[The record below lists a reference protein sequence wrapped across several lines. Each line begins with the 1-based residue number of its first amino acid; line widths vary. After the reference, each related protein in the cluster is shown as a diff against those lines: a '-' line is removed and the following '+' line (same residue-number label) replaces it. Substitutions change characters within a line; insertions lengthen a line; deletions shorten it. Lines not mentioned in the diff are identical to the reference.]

1 MTRRRSRRL
10 LVLTSLVLLV
20 GLGGAVVHVGWRVVG
35 ARDELAAASAAAERA
50 MAALGAG
57 DAGTAA
63 LAVDALVAHA
73 EAADPGDDAFWWA
86 AERLP
91 GAGAQLAAVRAVAS
105 GLARVGADVAS
116 PLLAAARDMADVDL
130 AGLPARLRTVA
141 PELERAERTRA
152 EVQAALSDIDRSGLV
167 DEIADGLGLL
177 DRMLTEVAEV
187 TVPAAEASRILPAV
201 LGADGPRTI
210 LVMVQNTA
218 ELRTGGGITGT
229 FLQLDVDDGRVTLA
243 GIRDSSDFAPAAEP
257 LLPLRAGERYAL
269 GDGIGRFVQNA
280 SMTADFS
287 LSARLASA
295 WWQGATAVTPDA
307 VVSVDPIVLAAL
319 LGATGPVDTAS
330 GPLTAE
336 EVVDRLLVQAYA
348 TLSPQEQSAAFAEV
362 AAAALDAMLERGDPL
377 ALASALRAPIEDGR
391 ISVWSAHEEEQR
403 MIAGTPLAGPLLR
416 HRQAG
421 PGAFAVYLNDA
432 TGGKLTPY
440 LQVGLGIGVMACRAD
455 GRQEVVVTVELGN
468 ALPVDAAE
476 TLPVSV
482 TGGGIWGAAVGDIA
496 PTVSVVAPAGWFLG
510 GVRLDGEAVAHAV
523 GEDDGQ
529 PAATRRTDIHP
540 GGTRTLSFRFIA
552 PDRAGVEPSL
562 LHTPLLVEPAALPA
576 AVTCAAS

>member
-10 LVLTSLVLLV
+10 LVLTSLAVLLGV
-20 GLGGAVVHVGWRVVG
+20 GGAVVHVGWRAVG
-35 ARDELAAASAAAERA
+35 ARDELAAASLAAERA
-50 MAALGAG
+50 MVALGAG

-63 LAVDALVAHA
+63 LAVDAMIAHA
-73 EAADPGDDAFWWA
+73 EAADPGDDPLWRA

-91 GAGAQLAAVRAVAS
+91 GAGAQLAAVRAIAS
-105 GLARVGADVAS
+105 GLARIGADVAS
-116 PLLAAARDMADVDL
+116 PLLAAGVEMADVDL

-141 PELERAERTRA
+141 PELARAERTRA
-152 EVQAALSDIDRSGLV
+152 EVHAALADIDRSGLV
-167 DEIADGLGLL
+167 DEIVDGLDRL
-177 DRMLTEVAEV
+177 DRMLTQAEQV
-187 TVPAAEASRILPAV
+187 TASAAEASRILPAV
-201 LGADGPRTI
+201 LGADGPRTV

-229 FLQLDVDDGRVTLA
+229 FLQLDVDHGRVALA
-243 GIRDSSDFAPAAEP
+243 GMRDSSDFAPAAEP
-257 LLPLRAGERYAL
+257 LLPLRAGEQYAL
-269 GDGIGRFVQNA
+269 GDGIGRFVQNT
-280 SMTADFS
+280 SMTADFT

-295 WWQGATAVTPDA
+295 WWQEATTVTPDA

-319 LGATGPVDTAS
+319 LAVTGPVDTAS
-330 GPLTAE
+330 GPLAAE
-336 EVVDRLLVQAYA
+336 DVVDRLLVQAYA
-348 TLSPQEQSAAFAEV
+348 TLSPEEQSAAFAEV
-362 AAAALDAMLERGDPL
+362 AAAALGAVLERGDPL
-377 ALASALRAPIEDGR
+377 ELAAALRAPVEEGR

-403 MIAGTPLAGPLLR
+403 VIAGTPLAGPLQR

-421 PGAFAVYLNDA
+421 QGAFAVYLNDA

-440 LQVGLGIGVMACRAD
+440 LEIGLGIGLMACRAD

-468 ALPVDAAE
+468 ALPADAAG

-496 PTVSVVAPAGWFLG
+496 PTVSVVAPEGWFPG
-510 GVRLDGEAVAHAV
+510 GVLLDGGAAAHAV

-552 PDRAGVEPSL
+552 PDRAEVEPSL
-562 LHTPLLVEPAALPA
+562 LHTPLLVEPTPLPST
-576 AVTCAAS
+576 VTCTVS

>member
-10 LVLTSLVLLV
+10 LVLASLAVLLGV
-20 GLGGAVVHVGWRVVG
+20 GGAVVHVGWRAVG
-35 ARDELAAASAAAERA
+35 ARDELAAASLAAERA
-50 MAALGAG
+50 MVALAAGE
-57 DAGTAA
+57 AGTAA
-63 LAVDALVAHA
+63 LAVDAMIAHA
-73 EAADPGDDAFWWA
+73 EAADPGDDPLWRA

-91 GAGAQLAAVRAVAS
+91 GAGAQLAAVRAIAS
-105 GLARVGADVAS
+105 GLARIGADVAS
-116 PLLAAARDMADVDL
+116 PLLAAGVEMADVDL

-141 PELERAERTRA
+141 PELARAERTRA
-152 EVQAALSDIDRSGLV
+152 EVHAALAGIARSGLV
-167 DEIADGLGLL
+167 DEIADGLDRL
-177 DRMLTEVAEV
+177 DRMLTQAEQV

-201 LGADGPRTI
+201 LGADGPRTV

-229 FLQLDVDDGRVTLA
+229 FLQLDVDHGRVALA
-243 GIRDSSDFAPAAEP
+243 GMRDSSDFAPAAEP
-257 LLPLRAGERYAL
+257 LLPLRAGEQYAL
-269 GDGIGRFVQNA
+269 GDGIGRFVQNT
-280 SMTADFS
+280 SMTADFT

-295 WWQGATAVTPDA
+295 WWQEATAVTPDA

-319 LGATGPVDTAS
+319 LAVTGPVDTAS
-330 GPLTAE
+330 GPLAAE
-336 EVVDRLLVQAYA
+336 DVVDRLLVQAYA
-348 TLSPQEQSAAFAEV
+348 TLSPPEQSAAFAEV
-362 AAAALDAMLERGDPL
+362 AAAALGAVLERGDPL
-377 ALASALRAPIEDGR
+377 ELAAALRAPVEEGR

-403 MIAGTPLAGPLLR
+403 VIAGTPLAGPLQR

-421 PGAFAVYLNDA
+421 QGAFAVYLNDA

-440 LQVGLGIGVMACRAD
+440 LEIGLGIGLMACRAD

-468 ALPVDAAE
+468 ALPADAAG

-496 PTVSVVAPAGWFLG
+496 PTVSVVAPSGWFPG
-510 GVRLDGEAVAHAV
+510 GVLLDGGAAAHAV

-552 PDRAGVEPSL
+552 PDRAEVEPSL
-562 LHTPLLVEPAALPA
+562 LHTPLLVEPTPLPST
-576 AVTCAAS
+576 VTCTVS